1 MSLEYIAPDWP
12 ASKNIRCLTTTR
24 KGGFSRNLYKGLNL
38 GMRVNDDIK
47 HVQENRQLLKHDLNL
62 PNDPIW
68 LDQVHGSQVIQL
80 LDTKTKNLSADAAY
94 TKEVGVICAVL
105 TADCLPVV
113 FCDQSGSYV
122 ALAHAGWRGLLNG
135 VLENTLQALPVDNV
149 DIMCWLGP
157 AIGPNKFE
165 VGEEVSEQFVA
176 KDVAHENSFRVQSD
190 SKYLANIYGLAKNI
204 LSSNGVKN
212 IYGGEYCT
220 YTQENSFFSYRRDGQ
235 TGRMATLIW
244 KKY

>member
-1 MSLEYIAPDWP
+1 MSLEYITPDWP
-12 ASKNIRCLTTTR
+12 APESIGCITTTR
-24 KGGFSRNLYKGLNL
+24 KGGFSRNVYKGLNL
-38 GMRVNDDIK
+38 GLQVSDDEK
-47 HVQENRQLLKHDLNL
+47 HVQKNRQLLKDDLNL

-80 LDTKTKNLSADAAY
+80 LDATNKKLSADAVY
-94 TKEVGVICAVL
+94 TKEVGIVCAVL

-122 ALAHAGWRGLLNG
+122 AVAHAGWRGLLNG
-135 VLENTLQALPVDNV
+135 VLENTLKALPVDNV

-165 VGEEVSEQFVA
+165 VGKEVFEQFVV
-176 KDVAHENSFRVQSD
+176 KDAVHENSFLKQNE
-190 SKYLANIYGLAKNI
+190 SKYLANIYQLAKNA
-204 LSSNGVKN
+204 LKSNGVKN
-212 IYGGEYCT
+212 VYGGGFCT
-220 YTQENSFFSYRRDGQ
+220 HMQKERFFSYRRDGR